1 MQMLSVGEFLVEF
14 AEMVERDPS
23 TLTLET
29 ELKDIGTW
37 DSLSQVSFMAM
48 LDERFSK
55 SVNPDRLDD
64 AETVGDLW
72 RLATG

>member
-1 MQMLSVGEFLVEF
+1 MMPVEDFLVEF
-14 AEMVERDPS
+14 AEIVERDPS

-48 LDERFSK
+48 LDEKFGK
-55 SVNPDRLDD
+55 SVDPDRLDD
-64 AETVGDLW
+64 AGTVGDLW